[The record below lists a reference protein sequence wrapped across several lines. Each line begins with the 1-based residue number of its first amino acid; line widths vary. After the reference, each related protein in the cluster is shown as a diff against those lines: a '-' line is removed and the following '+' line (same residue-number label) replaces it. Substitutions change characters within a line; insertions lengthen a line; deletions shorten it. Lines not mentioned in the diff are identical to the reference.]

1 MDEKCSHAVA
11 AKEEK
16 YCQHKATEKSVVF
29 FPLVDYCAVWSETMK
44 KAHRMKKNDDFQ
56 LVYKNGKSF
65 ANRQFVIYILKK
77 PDQKNFRIG
86 LSVSKQIGTAV
97 VRNRVKRLIRET
109 FQHLKEDLPNDYDFV
124 IIA

>member
-1 MDEKCSHAVA
+1 
-11 AKEEK
+11 
-16 YCQHKATEKSVVF
+16 
-29 FPLVDYCAVWSETMK
+29 MK

-124 IIA
+124 IIARKPAAAMNFHEVKKSIIHILKLAKLLPKSYGQCSER